1 MHKVAFVVEYD
12 GTNFHGFQYQPSLRT
27 VQGVLEQ
34 VISQVENTRVRIEY
48 ASRTDAGVHA
58 YYQVIS
64 FFSHRRIEPKKWL
77 QIMRGLLPGDIR
89 VWKVAY
95 VPDEFHPQRTPH
107 EKEYIYRLS
116 RCPLSVFERGY
127 AWWVRGLDVDKLR
140 REIEYIQGAHDF
152 IYFSKTGAPRQNTI
166 RTLHVSL
173 TESGK
178 YVILSFRSSGFLYGM
193 VRLIVGTLVEVA
205 TGQLPQG
212 ASGKVLNGNID
223 LRGKSAPAGGLF
235 LKEIRYNK
243 TDIKWQEECESDE
256 DDNT

>member
-1 MHKVAFVVEYD
+1 MHKVAFVVQYD
-12 GTNFHGFQYQPSLRT
+12 GRGFHGFQYQPHMRT

-34 VISQVENTRVRIEY
+34 AISRVENKDIRIEY
-48 ASRTDAGVHA
+48 ASRTDTGVHA
-58 YYQVIS
+58 YYQVVS
-64 FFSHRRIEPKKWL
+64 FYSNRNIEPRKWL
-77 QIMRGLLPGDIR
+77 QIMRGLLPEDVM

-95 VPDEFHPQRTPH
+95 VPDSFHPQRTPH

-116 RCPLSVFERGY
+116 RCPLSVFDRGY
-127 AWWVRGLDVDKLR
+127 GWWVRHLNVDVLR
-140 REIEYIQGAHDF
+140 REIEYVQGTHDF
-152 IYFSKTGAPRQNTI
+152 VYFSKTGAPRQNTI

-173 TESGK
+173 TEAGK

-205 TGQLPQG
+205 TGRLPQG
-212 ASGKVLNGNID
+212 ASGKVLEGDIS

-243 TDIKWQEECESDE
+243 IDIKWQEECESDE